1 MYSGNNNNKNKQA
14 GMDLEGMVLSEIS
27 QRKTNTLYHLF
38 VESERIQQTS
48 EYNKKEQTQ
57 RFRELVKNREEREG
71 GRSNIWVRD

>member
-1 MYSGNNNNKNKQA
+1 MAPQEQKNKQA

-27 QRKTNTLYHLF
+27 QRKTNSLYHLF
-38 VESERIQQTS
+38 MESGRIQQTS

-57 RFRELVKNREEREG
+57 RFGELVKTREEREG